1 VGSGK
6 KLAPKDDVARGLLLR
21 GSLFVHLDPR
31 EDGVE
36 LPEVLRNEPHLML
49 QLGLDLPVPIPD
61 LRVDARGISGTLSF
75 ARAPFRCV
83 IPWHA
88 VYAIC
93 GEDGRGMVW
102 PDSMPLEVED
112 EVLRELGRKEPL
124 GLRLLEGGAAAAA
137 ASEEAPDDCIDWDLI
152 PPPPVDDSA
161 QNSWE
166 PVEAVAADVK
176 PRHLRLVK

>member
-1 VGSGK
+1 MGK
-6 KLAPKDDVARGLLLR
+6 KLAPKENVARGLLLH
-21 GSLFVHLDPR
+21 GPLFVHLDPR

-36 LPEVLRNEPHLML
+36 LPESLSHEPHVML

-61 LRVDARGISGTLSF
+61 LRVDRRGISGTLSF
-75 ARAPFRCV
+75 ARIPFRCV
-83 IPWHA
+83 IPWSA

-124 GLRLLEGGAAAAA
+124 GLRVLQGGAVAEV
-137 ASEEAPDDCIDWDLI
+137 SQEESDDSIDWDSV
-152 PPPPVDDSA
+152 PPPPEDSA
-161 QNSWE
+161 NVWE
-166 PVEAVAADVK
+166 PVDAVASSKK
-176 PRHLRLVK
+176 PSHLRLVK